1 MEDVQDEQ
9 HEENEQN
16 LEVFE
21 DTGNEKCLER
31 LLNDS
36 NEELERCERE
46 IVLET
51 IKLINKNKKR
61 ASTKELTKRISGT
74 SKEEVSR
81 ILDILLRQ
89 NVIEIR
95 QQGTVK
101 ESIKILNYEP
111 GKKGS
116 YNNSQLGLQAIDG
129 RLKKLEDSVNIWL
142 KTESSYIESIK
153 SENAF
158 LRREITELTG
168 LLESFTNIIKRQN
181 QSSVNEKQSPEICE
195 QIDVS
200 VPKEVLGV
208 PQENKE
214 NNYCFNGCSDDDNLI
229 DSNEENDGRQNYKT
243 DNLQEQLKTV
253 RKKYHDDFLSKN
265 GEIKKSDIYKEPGSW
280 EDDTILIKG
289 DSILNNIDEKGIST
303 KIANV
308 PVKVRPFSGATIDD
322 MYSYIQPLLLKKPKT
337 IILHIGKEL

>member
-21 DTGNEKCLER
+21 DTGNEECLER

-36 NEELERCERE
+36 NEEIERCERE

-74 SKEEVSR
+74 NKEEVSR

-142 KTESSYIESIK
+142 KTESSYTESIK

-158 LRREITELTG
+158 LRKEITELTG

-214 NNYCFNGCSDDDNLI
+214 NNYCFSGCSDDDNLI

-243 DNLQEQLKTV
+243 DNLQEQLETV

-265 GEIKKSDIYKEPGSW
+265 GEIKKPDIYKEPGSW
-280 EDDTILIKG
+280 EDDTILITG

-322 MYSYIQPLLLKKPKT
+322 MYSYIQPLLLKNPKT
-337 IILHIGKEL
+337 IILHI